1 MSQYT
6 TTLEVIDGK
15 LNEKDLSEYYLNNL
29 QQKYQNLLD
38 NE

>member
-15 LNEKDLSEYYLNNL
+15 LNEKDLASYYLNKL
-29 QQKYQNLLD
+29 KEKYQKLLD